1 MFETNSLSKIV
12 NPLARFDESH
22 LWSAVSLRIHL
33 PWFYVVLSNGDVD
46 GLERVDMLFVS
57 NVNDLID
64 MRRDLSVQV
73 LQAYL
78 VSPGHLN
85 ESDKWKMEEISH
97 IKSGLEPERDQLAY
111 VYELENGH
119 RYIESALGSKEADL
133 RDIDTIYAAVS
144 S

>member
-12 NPLARFDESH
+12 NPLARYDESH

-33 PWFYVVLSNGDVD
+33 PWFYVVLSNGDID
-46 GLERVDMLFVS
+46 GLKRVDMLFIS
-57 NVNDLID
+57 NVNDLVD
-64 MRRDLSVQV
+64 MNYAPSIQV

-85 ESDKWKMEEISH
+85 ESDKWKMEEISC

-111 VYELENGH
+111 IYELENGH
-119 RYIESALGSKEADL
+119 RYIESALGSKETDL
-133 RDIDTIYAAVS
+133 RDINTIYAAVNS
-144 S
+144 